1 MERVRKHSRKRDA
14 ILDCIC
20 QTKCHPSAEW
30 VYQRLKPQFPDLSL
44 GTVYRN
50 IAMFKEEGVIQSIGV
65 VNGLERYDHIT
76 KPHTHFVCTNCFT
89 VLDLEGVELSEE
101 EVQAAARCSG
111 GAVSSYQLQFTGI
124 CADCWKKMQEAKQ
137 KEEI

>member
-14 ILDCIC
+14 ILDCIR

-30 VYQRLKPQFPDLSL
+30 VYQSLKPDFPDLSL

-65 VNGLERYDHIT
+65 VNGLERYDYNT
-76 KPHTHFVCTNCFT
+76 VPHTHFICTGCGQ
-89 VLDLEGVELSEE
+89 VLDLEGVELDCGMVQ
-101 EVQAAARCSG
+101 EVQNAAG
-111 GAVSSYQLQFTGI
+111 GTVNSYQLQFFGT
-124 CADCWKKMQEAKQ
+124 CQSCMQKKKQ
-137 KEEI
+137 SIN